1 MTDAPLRA
9 IVAGYGF
16 AGSSLHHPLLVNA
29 GFSVV
34 GALARSGAAVDRAT
48 AQGLIAS
55 SEPDALAEL
64 APDVVVV
71 AVPDDAHE
79 ETLATVLGLGAKA
92 IVIDKPV
99 APSSEA
105 ALRMAAAAGDAGV
118 TLVPF
123 HNRRWDGDFLL
134 LKSLLDDRRLGDV
147 LRVSSRFTHWS
158 PKTGSGWRS
167 RARGG
172 VDGWLGDLGSHLVDQ
187 LVTLLGPVGSVS
199 AEIRSVR
206 DAAGPNDDCLLTLH
220 HKSGASS
227 SAFMS
232 AVSPPIGA
240 RFEAQGTEGTFT
252 IAGEDPQFAQIFQ
265 GLTPADP
272 AWGSDPERASGQIVT
287 ATSEGVPVPAGDWT
301 GFYTALAR
309 FLRGDAAVPVT
320 MTDAIHGLNVLEA
333 ARRAAS
339 SNSVVEVG

>member
-1 MTDAPLRA
+1 MTDVPLRVV
-9 IVAGYGF
+9 IAGYGF
-16 AGSSLHHPLLVNA
+16 AGSRIHHPLLVNA

-34 GALARSGAAVDRAT
+34 GALARSAESVERAT
-48 AQGLIAS
+48 AQGLVAS
-55 SEPDALAEL
+55 SDPDALAEL
-64 APDVVVV
+64 APDLVVV

-79 ETLATVLGLGAKA
+79 DTLATVLGLGARA
-92 IVIDKPV
+92 VVIDKPV
-99 APSSEA
+99 APSSA
-105 ALRMAAAAGDAGV
+105 AVSRMSAAADDSGI

-167 RARGG
+167 QARGG

-199 AEIRSVR
+199 AQIRSVR
-206 DAAGPNDDCLLTLH
+206 DAAGPNDDCLLTLQH
-220 HKSGASS
+220 RSGVSS
-227 SAFMS
+227 QAFMS

-272 AWGSDPERASGQIVT
+272 AWGSDPERAAGQIVT
-287 ATSEGVPVPAGDWT
+287 SASENVPVPAGDWT
-301 GFYTALAR
+301 GFYSELAR
-309 FLRGDAAVPVT
+309 FLHGDAAVPVT
-320 MTDAIHGLNVLEA
+320 MADAVHGLNVLEA
-333 ARRAAS
+333 ARRAANT
-339 SNSVVEVG
+339 NSIVEVG